1 MEPDPGSLAEYFDGW
16 YADMTT
22 SPAKDEIQQRHLGL
36 PPRLLST
43 SLLGWEGIA
52 EAVAALRLPA
62 GGTLVDLACGRGG
75 YRLGI
80 AAPTGARVVGGGLS
94 PPAGRHAPED
104 PPPRG
109 APAGLPGRAP
119 AAAGPGAR

>member
-75 YRLGI
+75 YRLGSP
-80 AAPTGARVVGGGLS
+80 APPGAPPMGGGLS
-94 PPAGRHAPED
+94 AHAVRPAREHTPP
-104 PPPRG
+104 
-109 APAGLPGRAP
+109 
-119 AAAGPGAR
+119 